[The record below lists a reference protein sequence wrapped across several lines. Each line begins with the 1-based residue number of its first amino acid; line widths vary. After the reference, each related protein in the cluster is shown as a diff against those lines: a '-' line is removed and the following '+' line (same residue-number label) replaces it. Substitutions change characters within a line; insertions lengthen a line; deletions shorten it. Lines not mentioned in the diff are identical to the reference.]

1 MCLILLKLGV
11 IMGKTLVQNKKARH
25 DYFILETYEAG
36 IELVGTEVK
45 SVRQGKMNL
54 KDSYVDIK
62 RGEAFLI
69 GAHISPYEHG
79 NIFNRDPER
88 VRKLLLKKQ
97 EIMKLTGKLT
107 EKGLT
112 IVPLEVY
119 LNKNWIKLSI
129 GLAQGKKNY
138 DKRDAKAEADA
149 KRNMDR
155 ALKERNFR

>member
-1 MCLILLKLGV
+1 
-11 IMGKTLVQNKKARH
+11 MGKTLVQNKKARH

-62 RGEAFLI
+62 HGEAFLI

-129 GLAQGKKNY
+129 ALAQGKKNY
-138 DKRDAKAEADA
+138 DKRDAKAEEDA
-149 KRNMDR
+149 KRSMDR

>member
-1 MCLILLKLGV
+1 
-11 IMGKTLVQNKKARH
+11 MGKVLVQNKKARH
-25 DYFILETYEAG
+25 DYFILEVYEAG
-36 IELVGTEVK
+36 IELIGTEVK

-54 KDSYVDIK
+54 KDSYVDI
-62 RGEAFLI
+62 RNGEAFLI

-79 NIFNRDPER
+79 NIQNRDPER

-119 LNKNWIKLSI
+119 LERNWIKLSI
-129 GLAQGKKNY
+129 ALAQGKKNY
-138 DKRDAKAEADA
+138 DKREAKAQADA

-155 ALKERNFR
+155 ALKEQNYK

>member
-1 MCLILLKLGV
+1 
-11 IMGKTLVQNKKARH
+11 MGKVLVQNKKARH

-62 RGEAFLI
+62 NGEAFLI

-79 NIFNRDPER
+79 NIYNRDPER
-88 VRKLLLKKQ
+88 VRRLLLKKQ

-129 GLAQGKKNY
+129 ALAQGKKNY

>member
-1 MCLILLKLGV
+1 
-11 IMGKTLVQNKKARH
+11 MGKTLVQNKKARH

-54 KDSYVDIK
+54 KDSYIDIK
-62 RGEAFLI
+62 NGEAFLI

-88 VRKLLLKKQ
+88 VRKLLLRKQ

-112 IVPLEVY
+112 IMPLEVY
-119 LNKNWIKLSI
+119 LKNNWIKLSI
-129 GLAQGKKNY
+129 ALAQGKKNY

-149 KRNMDR
+149 KRSMDR

>member
-1 MCLILLKLGV
+1 
-11 IMGKTLVQNKKARH
+11 MGKTLVQNKKARH

-62 RGEAFLI
+62 NGEAFLI

-79 NIFNRDPER
+79 NLYNRDPER
-88 VRKLLLKKQ
+88 VRKLLLNKH
-97 EIMKLTGKLT
+97 EIMKLGGKLA

-112 IVPLEVY
+112 LVPLEVY
-119 LNKNWIKLSI
+119 LDRNWIKLSI
-129 GLAQGKKNY
+129 ALAQGKKHY
-138 DKRDAKAEADA
+138 DKRDSDAEAAA

>member
-1 MCLILLKLGV
+1 
-11 IMGKTLVQNKKARH
+11 MGKTLVQNKKARH

-62 RGEAFLI
+62 HGEAFLI
-69 GAHISPYEHG
+69 GAHISPYDHG

-112 IVPLEVY
+112 LVPLEVY
-119 LNKNWIKLSI
+119 LNRNWIKLSI
-129 GLAQGKKNY
+129 ALAQGKKNY

-149 KRNMDR
+149 KRNIDR
-155 ALKERNFR
+155 ALKERNLY

>member
-1 MCLILLKLGV
+1 
-11 IMGKTLVQNKKARH
+11 MGKTLVQNKKARH

>member
-1 MCLILLKLGV
+1 
-11 IMGKTLVQNKKARH
+11 MGKTLVQNKKARH

-62 RGEAFLI
+62 HGEAFLI

-129 GLAQGKKNY
+129 ALAQGKKNY